1 MRKRTI
7 FIILLIII
15 ILIFLLQNNKKQN
28 NETQDDLIFF
38 KLFGTGQQ
46 NTENTT
52 EKREQAVYNFNV
64 SYKNIDFKNINL
76 SDTINK
82 NTLIREKIAPGTKG
96 SFEIFLETNEKIN
109 YEIKFESKNEKPKNL
124 NFQIKGKDREYET
137 LEDMENDLMGEI
149 SENKRIIINWKW
161 DYELNNTQD
170 LQDTKDGENIKNYQ
184 FTIYAIGKQ

>member
-15 ILIFLLQNNKKQN
+15 ILIFLWLNNKKQN

-38 KLFGTGQQ
+38 KLFSTGQQ
-46 NTENTT
+46 NTKNAI
-52 EKREQAVYNFNV
+52 EKGEQAVYNFNV
-64 SYKNIDFKNINL
+64 SYKNIDFKNISL

-96 SFEIFLETNEKIN
+96 SFEILLETNEKIN

-124 NFQIKGKDREYET
+124 NFQIEGQDREYKS
-137 LEDMENDLMGEI
+137 LEDMENNLMGEI
-149 SENKRIIINWKW
+149 SKNKKIIINWKW
-161 DYELNNTQD
+161 DYERNNTQD